1 MMSECNHKR
10 GTGRMQSSAISVCRN
25 CRDLLCSICGL
36 TIEWY
41 EGVRVTN
48 PPVQWRYCEKPA
60 CIEVEAAYHGVPI
73 AEMIQYRDALRA
85 KRMQPPMRLPQP
97 PYTGTIL
104 SGGSSQGVVARP
116 ERVEYTPSPFK
127 LDPGE
132 ACWCNRGKD
141 CDGSHEIFIADPV
154 NVCGECGEEFE
165 ISEADP
171 HWSTGRGPICP
182 KARTP

>member
-1 MMSECNHKR
+1 MGR
-10 GTGRMQSSAISVCRN
+10 GRSSAITWCRN
-25 CRDLLCSICGL
+25 CRDFLCSICGL

-41 EGVRVTN
+41 EGLRVTN

-60 CIEVEAAYHGVPI
+60 CVEVEAAYHGYPI
-73 AEMIQYRDALRA
+73 DEMMQHRNALRA
-85 KRMQPPMRLPQP
+85 KRLQPPRRLPQP

-104 SGGSSQGVVARP
+104 PGGA
-116 ERVEYTPSPFK
+116 ERIKFTPLPFK

-141 CDGSHEIFIADPV
+141 CDGGHEIFIGEPV
-154 NVCGECGEEFE
+154 NVCGECGEEFK
-165 ISEADP
+165 ISDDDP

-182 KARTP
+182 AERRQP